1 MVGSFLSFLFI
12 VNLGVH
18 GHAYAIEEPDLL
30 TEIEQKAQSPQVKKE
45 LSEKVRK
52 SYLVDIYLPD
62 AKVASKHTLE
72 MKYEVPEDLIINGD
86 IVARRGQ
93 VINVL
98 ERVKLTTKY
107 LFIKEHQVPLFL
119 KLFGKDKSI
128 AAVIIQG
135 DLLTLNEKY
144 PDHRIYIGSRQ
155 LIDKFQVT
163 RVPALVYQDGLKI
176 VVEEIPYITRH

>member
-1 MVGSFLSFLFI
+1 MLGSLLSFLFI

-18 GHAYAIEEPDLL
+18 GHTYTIEEPDLL

-45 LSEKVRK
+45 ISARLRK
-52 SYLVDIYLPD
+52 SYIADIYLPD
-62 AKVASKHTLE
+62 AKVASKNYLE

-107 LFIKEHQVPLFL
+107 LFLKEHQFPLFL
-119 KLFGKDKSI
+119 KLSGKNKNI

-135 DLLTLNEKY
+135 DLLSLTEKY
-144 PDHRIYIGSRQ
+144 PGHMIYMGSRQ
-155 LIDKFQVT
+155 MIDKFQVS
-163 RVPALVYQDGLKI
+163 RVPSLVYQDGLKI
-176 VVEEIPYITRH
+176 VVEEIPYVTKH